1 MPRIALVLALLPA
14 LLHAQGPDPAAQ
26 KALVDAAVREALAA
40 RAAGDP
46 DRALATLQHARER
59 FPHDHTVLLD
69 FALQADAMRLYRD
82 ADTALTEAIA
92 LRPDDPATIYALGR
106 VKLDEGRLPEAEQRL
121 RQYLA
126 LKPGDATAHYGLGR
140 VLHRELR
147 DEEAAAELRRSLRLR
162 PAQTES
168 HYELGSLAL
177 AAHRDEEAEAEFN
190 AALARDPRHAG
201 ALAGSGALALRR
213 KEYPRAAE
221 LLRQSLA
228 LAPDF
233 PETHR
238 NLALALLKLGQKEES
253 DRELAVAARLGEE
266 QDKAHGGL
274 VIERQP

>member
-1 MPRIALVLALLPA
+1 MQRLALILALLPGP
-14 LLHAQGPDPAAQ
+14 LHAQGPPADRQ
-26 KALVDAAVREALAA
+26 VFVQAAVREALAA

-46 DRALATLQHARER
+46 DRALATLQHAREQL
-59 FPHDHTVLLD
+59 PHDPTLLLD

-126 LKPGDATAHYGLGR
+126 LRPGDATAHYGLGR
-140 VLHRELR
+140 VFHRELR
-147 DEEAAAELRRSLRLR
+147 DDEAAEELHRSLALQ

-177 AAHRDEEAEAEFN
+177 AAHRDEEAQAEFG
-190 AALARDPRHAG
+190 AALERDPRHAG

-228 LAPDF
+228 LDPAH

-238 NLALALLKLGQKEES
+238 SLALALAKLGRKEES
-253 DRELAVAARLGEE
+253 EQELATAARLTKQQELE
-266 QDKAHGGL
+266 RGGL
-274 VIERQP
+274 VIQKAP